1 MYYSLEKQI
10 VSKMR
15 KAGRGVLV
23 FAESFLMYGNAP
35 AVRKALERLV
45 KTGELVRVAT
55 GIYVLP
61 KQDGIIGQVLPG
73 IEDIAKA
80 IAKRDR
86 ARIIPTGVSALN
98 RLGLS
103 PQVPLNVVY
112 LTDGA
117 ARKIKIGTKTITF
130 KKTAPKNL
138 SAIGEISSLVIQAL
152 KTIGEKKV
160 TLEDIKKIQQLL
172 RKEKKDRLKHDINL
186 APTWIREV
194 IKPIINEAGNETQTT
209 RTMARIKRNK
219 PDKHI

>member
-1 MYYSLEKQI
+1 
-10 VSKMR
+10 
-15 KAGRGVLV
+15 
-23 FAESFLMYGNAP
+23 MYGNAP
-35 AVRKALERLV
+35 AIRKALERLV

-61 KQDGIIGQVLPG
+61 KQDGIIGQILPG

-117 ARKIKIGTKTITF
+117 ARKIKIGTRTITF

-138 SAIGEISSLVIQAL
+138 SAIGEISSLVI
-152 KTIGEKKV
+152 EKKV

-194 IKPIINEAGNETQTT
+194 IKPIINEGGNETQTT
-209 RTMARIKRNK
+209 RTMARVKRNK